1 MDGAGVASP
10 FSHIPTMHPR
20 VSVRGGLLALM
31 LSLKGER
38 SKVVVGGLEKLMT
51 NLVTFPFSV

>member
-38 SKVVVGGLEKLMT
+38 SKVVVGGVGEADD
-51 NLVTFPFSV
+51 